1 MLPPYYQPDPEC
13 DQAPT
18 GLPLVGIVEL
28 KWLAT
33 GVGLPVHVERM
44 QRDAQYAAGVLD
56 QATHA
61 GMAALARVASQLRL
75 HLLPPAG

>member
-1 MLPPYYQPDPEC
+1 MLPSPLHPTFDHA
-13 DQAPT
+13 QAPT
-18 GLPLVGIVEL
+18 GLPLMDIVEL

-44 QRDAQYAAGVLD
+44 QHDALYAEGVLD

-61 GMAALARVASQLRL
+61 GMAALARVAARLRL
-75 HLLPPAG
+75 HLLGAPG

>member
-1 MLPPYYQPDPEC
+1 MMPPQRHPDPDCE
-13 DQAPT
+13 QAPT

-44 QRDAQYAAGVLD
+44 QRDAHYAAGVLD

-61 GMAALARVASQLRL
+61 GMSALARVASRL
-75 HLLPPAG
+75 KRHLLPPSD